1 MQQYSQFRAMLAITR
16 ASLKAI
22 FRSPSAVIFS
32 FLFPLI
38 FILVFGFIGENGSV
52 PAYKIAIDK
61 NCDTANEL
69 YDSIKTFNRFNIV
82 KYTNDAEL
90 QENLNKGKIAGII
103 KITKTPVSIPAYTY
117 T

>member
-1 MQQYSQFRAMLAITR
+1 MQQYSQLKATLAITK

-38 FILVFGFIGENGSV
+38 FILVFGFIGDSGGV

-61 NCDTANEL
+61 NCDTTNAL
-69 YDSIKTFNRFNIV
+69 YDSIKSTNRFKIV
-82 KYTNDAEL
+82 SFANDSDL
-90 QENLNKGKIAGII
+90 QVSMRKGKI
-103 KITKTPVSIPAYTY
+103 
-117 T
+117 